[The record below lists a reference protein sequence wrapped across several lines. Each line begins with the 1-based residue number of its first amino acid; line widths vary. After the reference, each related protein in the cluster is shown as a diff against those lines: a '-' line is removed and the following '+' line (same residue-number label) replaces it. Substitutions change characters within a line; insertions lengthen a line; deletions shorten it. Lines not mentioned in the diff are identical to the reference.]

1 MKNFKK
7 LFTYL
12 IILTFLSS
20 CGTIKEGFSNQKK
33 DNKDEFLVEKKNP
46 LKMPPDFEELPVPTS
61 EIGINDDQ
69 KKQEL
74 QKLITKKEGN
84 QTVNST
90 QTNNNFKEFLLDKIK
105 NN

>member
-1 MKNFKK
+1 
-7 LFTYL
+7 
-12 IILTFLSS
+12 
-20 CGTIKEGFSNQKK
+20 
-33 DNKDEFLVEKKNP
+33 
-46 LKMPPDFEELPVPTS
+46 MPPDFEELPVPTS